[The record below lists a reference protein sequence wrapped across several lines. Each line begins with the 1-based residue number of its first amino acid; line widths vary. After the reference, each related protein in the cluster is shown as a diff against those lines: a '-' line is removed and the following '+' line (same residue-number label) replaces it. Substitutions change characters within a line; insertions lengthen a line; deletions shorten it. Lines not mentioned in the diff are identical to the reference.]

1 MKTLRFAL
9 SVLLL
14 LSVFSCNKNTS
25 TNETKVAEASTG
37 NSEKIGIL
45 LVNHGSHSETWRKML
60 KDIEVDVKDDIL
72 QNKAITDVR
81 TAFMEYTE
89 PSIATQMK
97 KFDEEGFDRVVIVPI
112 FLTISSHTSND
123 IPNIVGLANDPKVKA
138 NLKEEGIAT
147 YTPKARVTVTPLLD
161 FPSVLKK
168 NITRRAKALSDGSGE
183 EGVALIAYGDE
194 EFNQQ
199 WEEMVEDIGRYL
211 KAQTGIGSI
220 SYGWCGHLVR
230 YSSEPTKKAIE
241 QILELEEKA
250 IVIPVLVA
258 NDENFQGKI
267 IQNGVNMIEDQSK
280 VKYKQDAILP
290 DANINKWVVNIVKET
305 VNELTGK
312 AESAT
317 AKK

>member
-1 MKTLRFAL
+1 MKNGLNIFLTI
-9 SVLLL
+9 LLFGM
-14 LSVFSCNKNTS
+14 FSCTTKQ
-25 TNETKVAEASTG
+25 ETKETSAATSQ
-37 NSEKIGIL
+37 EKIAVL
-45 LVNHGSHSETWRKML
+45 LVNHGSHSKGWRKML
-60 KDIEVDVKDDIL
+60 TDIEDDVKGDIM
-72 QNKAITDVR
+72 KSGEIAEVR

-97 KFDEEGFDRVVIVPI
+97 KFDAEGYDRVIVVPI

-138 NLKEEGIAT
+138 SLKEEGIET
-147 YTPKARVTVTPLLD
+147 YTSKARVIVTPLLD
-161 FPSVLKK
+161 FPTVLKK
-168 NITRRAKALSDGSGE
+168 NITRRAKALSNGSGD

-230 YSSEPTKKAIE
+230 YSSEPTKKAID
-241 QILELEEKA
+241 QILDLEERA

-258 NDENFQGKI
+258 NDEHFQGEI
-267 IQNGVNMIEDQSK
+267 IQNGVDMVEDQK
-280 VKYKQDAILP
+280 RVVYKQDAILP
-290 DANINKWVVNIVKET
+290 DANINKWVVKIVAET
-305 VNELTGK
+305 VAEVTGK
-312 AESAT
+312 T
-317 AKK
+317 VAKN

>member
-1 MKTLRFAL
+1 MM
-9 SVLLL
+9 
-14 LSVFSCNKNTS
+14 FSCTTGEKKNQDS
-25 TNETKVAEASTG
+25 ASTA
-37 NSEKIGIL
+37 NSNTGEKIGVL
-45 LVNHGSHSETWRKML
+45 LVNHGSHSKGWRQML
-60 KDIEVDVKDDIL
+60 KDIEIDVKDDIM
-72 QNKAITDVR
+72 KSGEITDVR

-97 KFDEEGFDRVVIVPI
+97 KFDEENYDRVIVVPI

-138 NLKEEGIAT
+138 SLKEEGIET
-147 YTPKARVTVTPLLD
+147 YTSKARVIVTPLLD
-161 FPSVLKK
+161 FPTVLKK
-168 NITRRAKALSDGSGE
+168 NITRRAKALSNGSGD

-230 YSSEPTKKAIE
+230 YSSEPTKKAID
-241 QILELEEKA
+241 QILELEERA

-258 NDENFQGKI
+258 NDEHFQGEI
-267 IQNGVNMIEDQSK
+267 IQKGVDMVEDQK
-280 VKYKQDAILP
+280 RVVYKQDAILP
-290 DANINKWVVNIVKET
+290 DANINKWVVKIVAET
-305 VNELTGK
+305 VAEVKGK
-312 AESAT
+312 TVA
-317 AKK
+317 AK

>member
-1 MKTLRFAL
+1 MLFTLL
-9 SVLLL
+9 IVISV
-14 LSVFSCNKNTS
+14 SC
-25 TNETKVAEASTG
+25 STG
-37 NSEKIGIL
+37 SKKKKAEVSNSTSGEKIGVL
-45 LVNHGSHSETWRKML
+45 LVNHGSHSAGWRKML
-60 KDIEVDVKDDIL
+60 TDIEEDVKEKIMDSGDV
-72 QNKAITDVR
+72 KTVR

-97 KFDEEGFDRVVIVPI
+97 KFDKEGYDRVIVVPI

-138 NLKEEGIAT
+138 SLKEEGIET
-147 YTPKARVTVTPLLD
+147 YTSNARVVVTPLLD
-161 FPSVLKK
+161 FPTVLKK
-168 NITRRAKALSDGSGE
+168 NITRRAKALSDGSGD

-230 YSSEPTKKAIE
+230 YSSEPTKKAID
-241 QILELEEKA
+241 QILELEERA

-258 NDENFQGKI
+258 NDEHFQGEI
-267 IQNGVNMIEDQSK
+267 IQNGVDMIEDQK
-280 VKYKQDAILP
+280 HVVYKQDAILP
-290 DANINKWVVNIVKET
+290 DANINKWVVKIVEET
-305 VNELTGK
+305 LAEIKGK
-312 AESAT
+312 ITE
-317 AKK
+317 

>member
-1 MKTLRFAL
+1 MKLFNSFLFTLV
-9 SVLLL
+9 SMI
-14 LSVFSCNKNTS
+14 VFSCATGEKKS
-25 TNETKVAEASTG
+25 QESETASNSSTG
-37 NSEKIGIL
+37 EKIGVL
-45 LVNHGSHSETWRKML
+45 LVNHGSHSKGWRQML
-60 KDIEVDVKDDIL
+60 KDIEIDVKDDIM
-72 QNKAITDVR
+72 KSGEITDVR

-97 KFDEEGFDRVVIVPI
+97 KFDEENYDRVIVVPI

-138 NLKEEGIAT
+138 SLKEEGIDT
-147 YTPKARVTVTPLLD
+147 YTSKARVVVTPLLD
-161 FPSVLKK
+161 FPTVLKK
-168 NITRRAKALSDGSGE
+168 NITRRAKALSNGSGD

-230 YSSEPTKKAIE
+230 YSSEPTKKAID
-241 QILELEEKA
+241 QILELEERA

-258 NDENFQGKI
+258 NDEHFQGEI
-267 IQNGVNMIEDQSK
+267 IQKGVDMVEDQK
-280 VKYKQDAILP
+280 RVVYKQDAILP
-290 DANINKWVVNIVKET
+290 DANINKWVVKIVAET
-305 VNELTGK
+305 VAEVKGK
-312 AESAT
+312 TVAT
-317 AKK
+317 K

>member
-1 MKTLRFAL
+1 MKFINAFLIT
-9 SVLLL
+9 L
-14 LSVFSCNKNTS
+14 LSLMFFSCTIGEKKNQESEAVVTS
-25 TNETKVAEASTG
+25 TSG
-37 NSEKIGIL
+37 EKIGVL
-45 LVNHGSHSETWRKML
+45 LVNHGSHSEGWRKML
-60 KDIEVDVKDDIL
+60 KDIELDVKDDIM
-72 QNKAITDVR
+72 KSGDVTEVR

-97 KFDEEGFDRVVIVPI
+97 KFDEEKFDRVIVVPI

-138 NLKEEGIAT
+138 SLKEEGIAT
-147 YTPKARVTVTPLLD
+147 YTSKARVIVTPLLD
-161 FPSVLKK
+161 FPTVLKK
-168 NITRRAKALSDGSGE
+168 NITRRAKALSNGSGD

-230 YSSEPTKKAIE
+230 YSSEPTKKAID
-241 QILELEEKA
+241 QILELEERA

-258 NDENFQGKI
+258 NDEHFQGEI
-267 IQNGVNMIEDQSK
+267 IQNGVDMVEDQK
-280 VKYKQDAILP
+280 RVVYKQDAILP
-290 DANINKWVVNIVKET
+290 DANINKWVVKIVAET
-305 VNELTGK
+305 V
-312 AESAT
+312 AEVKGNAVAT
-317 AKK
+317 AN

>member
-1 MKTLRFAL
+1 MKNGLNIFLTI
-9 SVLLL
+9 LL
-14 LSVFSCNKNTS
+14 FGMISCTTKQ
-25 TNETKVAEASTG
+25 ETKEISVATSQ
-37 NSEKIGIL
+37 EKIAVL
-45 LVNHGSHSETWRKML
+45 LVNHGSHSEGWRKML
-60 KDIEVDVKDDIL
+60 TDIEKDVEGDIM
-72 QNKAITDVR
+72 KSGEISEVR

-97 KFDEEGFDRVVIVPI
+97 KFDAEGYDRVIVVPI

-138 NLKEEGIAT
+138 NLKEEGIET
-147 YTPKARVTVTPLLD
+147 YTSNARVIVTPLLD
-161 FPSVLKK
+161 FPTVLKK
-168 NITRRAKALSDGSGE
+168 NITRRAKALSNGSGD

-230 YSSEPTKKAIE
+230 YSSEPTKKAID
-241 QILELEEKA
+241 QILDLEERA

-258 NDENFQGKI
+258 NDEHFQGEI
-267 IQNGVNMIEDQSK
+267 IQNGVDMVEDQK
-280 VKYKQDAILP
+280 RVVYKQDAILP
-290 DANINKWVVNIVKET
+290 DANINKWVVKIVAET
-305 VNELTGK
+305 VAEVTGK
-312 AESAT
+312 T
-317 AKK
+317 VAKN

>member
-1 MKTLRFAL
+1 MKLFNSFLFAL
-9 SVLLL
+9 VSLVA
-14 LSVFSCNKNTS
+14 FSCATGEKKNQESETASNS
-25 TNETKVAEASTG
+25 TTG
-37 NSEKIGIL
+37 EKIGVL
-45 LVNHGSHSETWRKML
+45 LVNHGSHSKGWRQML
-60 KDIEVDVKDDIL
+60 KDIEIDVKDDIM
-72 QNKAITDVR
+72 KSGEITDVR

-97 KFDEEGFDRVVIVPI
+97 KFDEENYDRVIVVPI

-138 NLKEEGIAT
+138 SLKEEGIET
-147 YTPKARVTVTPLLD
+147 YTSKARVIVTPLLD
-161 FPSVLKK
+161 FPTVLKK
-168 NITRRAKALSDGSGE
+168 NITRRAKALSNGSGD

-230 YSSEPTKKAIE
+230 YSSEPTKKAID
-241 QILELEEKA
+241 QILDLEERA

-258 NDENFQGKI
+258 NDEHFQGEI
-267 IQNGVNMIEDQSK
+267 IQKGVDMVADQK
-280 VKYKQDAILP
+280 RVVYKQDAILP
-290 DANINKWVVNIVKET
+290 DANINKWVVKIVAET
-305 VNELTGK
+305 VAEVKGK
-312 AESAT
+312 TVAT
-317 AKK
+317 K